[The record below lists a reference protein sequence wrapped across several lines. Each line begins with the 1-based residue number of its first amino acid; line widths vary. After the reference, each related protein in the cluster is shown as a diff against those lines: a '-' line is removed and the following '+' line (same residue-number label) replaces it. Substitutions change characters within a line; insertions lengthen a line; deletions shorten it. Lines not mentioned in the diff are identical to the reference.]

1 MKSILLAGLD
11 GIKTGLAQ
19 ATQNATRVIS
29 APTMYPAGGN
39 LDAAIVLQAD
49 MRLVEASTQV
59 VGVGQSIVG
68 VTLDILA

>member
-19 ATQNATRVIS
+19 ATQSATRVIS

-39 LDAAIVLQAD
+39 LEAAIDLQAD
-49 MRLVEASTQV
+49 LRLVEASTQV